1 VTALRVNSRLKEIL
15 DERGISIRKAAA
27 DTGIQFES
35 LRRLYNNETERFP
48 REMLAKLCTY
58 LNVDIPDLLK
68 LDRQE

>member
-1 VTALRVNSRLKEIL
+1 MRVNSKLKSIL

-48 REMLAKLCTY
+48 REVLAKLCTY
-58 LNVDIPDLLK
+58 LQVDISDLLE
-68 LDRQE
+68 LNRQD